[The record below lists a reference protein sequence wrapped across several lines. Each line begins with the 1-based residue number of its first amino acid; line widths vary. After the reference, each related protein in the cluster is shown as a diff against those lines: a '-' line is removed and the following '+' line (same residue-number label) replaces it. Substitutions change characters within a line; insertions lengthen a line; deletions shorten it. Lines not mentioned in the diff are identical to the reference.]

1 MKDQSFITLFI
12 DDDTQPVGEFPA
24 PVTFDLDTW
33 KLVDGQHILKIVS
46 KDTRGKEGIKTI
58 PFVVRNGP
66 AIAIEGIKKGEV
78 VEGVLPLMINAYSK
92 GDQKTFILHGS
103 ETPQSIPW
111 WVVVCIILFIAWTGY
126 FVITSMSVTL

>member
-24 PVTFDLDTW
+24 PVTFDLDTR

-46 KDTRGKEGIKTI
+46 KDTRGKEGIETI